1 MTELALCDRFGCL
14 PSAVGAESTRLLWLL
29 AAERQMREAQARG

>member
-1 MTELALCDRFGCL
+1 VLGLCDRFKVL

-29 AAERQMREAQARG
+29 AVERQGRQVTDG